1 MDHRPEYHA
10 HVALDFRRWLS
21 EFPIREHCL
30 YLDHAAVCPLAR
42 PVAEAM
48 RLRIAQQEQTGHE
61 KYRDWKNNY
70 LTCRHLGSR
79 LMGCEPDDVSIIR
92 STSEGL
98 SLIAE
103 GLTWKKG
110 DQVLVGE
117 EEFAAN
123 ASPWMHL
130 ARRGVKVVRYPQP
143 DGRVSPDVVARH
155 LTSKTRLV
163 AVSWVAFH
171 TGWIAPLVQLGRLCR
186 DHGCRL
192 VVDAI
197 QGLGVLPMDM
207 RALGLDA
214 VVADSHKWLLGP
226 EGAGLMATT
235 PELRENMHPMISGWR
250 NVRLQPG
257 DFFLERLTHLEDG
270 RRFEPGA
277 ANDIGIAGLAAG
289 LDIIASV
296 EREII
301 NSRVE
306 MLARMLTRILLSHGW
321 EVLSPGS
328 GHPIAGI
335 VAARPPSL
343 APREA
348 ARRLR
353 ERRVICSVRQGLV
366 RFSPHFYITRGELEA
381 LDRIMEK
388 VGL

>member
-1 MDHRPEYHA
+1 
-10 HVALDFRRWLS
+10 
-21 EFPIREHCL
+21 
-30 YLDHAAVCPLAR
+30 
-42 PVAEAM
+42 
-48 RLRIAQQEQTGHE
+48 
-61 KYRDWKNNY
+61 
-70 LTCRHLGSR
+70 
-79 LMGCEPDDVSIIR
+79 MGCEPDDVSIIR

-123 ASPWMHL
+123 AAPWMHL

-143 DGRVSPDVVARH
+143 DGRVSPEVVGRH

-235 PELRENMHPMISGWR
+235 PELREAMHPIISGWR
-250 NVRLQPG
+250 NVKLQPG
-257 DFFLERLTHLEDG
+257 DFFLERLTYLDDG

-277 ANDIGIAGLAAG
+277 ANDIGVAGMAAG
-289 LDIIASV
+289 LDIIASI

-335 VAARPPSL
+335 VAARPPSV

-353 ERRVICSVRQGLV
+353 DRRVVCSVRQGLV